1 MLFLPSASQIVV
13 AVVGGGCVD
22 DGDRVCWV
30 VVAGDVSDVLA
41 CIFSIMMSV
50 CC

>member
-1 MLFLPSASQIVV
+1 MLFLPSGSQIVV
-13 AVVGGGCVD
+13 AAVGD

-30 VVAGDVSDVLA
+30 VVAGDDSDVLA
-41 CIFSIMMSV
+41 CIFSTVMSV

>member
-1 MLFLPSASQIVV
+1 MLFLPSASQVV
-13 AVVGGGCVD
+13 AVGGGGCGD